1 MAKRVIHL
9 ATTKRCTACRIMKTI
24 LQDTISDTD
33 IELKVVDFADLPE
46 FIKTSVK
53 LTDFPTVIFLK
64 DGIIKYQFVGTKPKS
79 EILKIMKDI
88 RF

>member
-1 MAKRVIHL
+1 MNK
-9 ATTKRCTACRIMKTI
+9 I
-24 LQDTISDTD
+24 LNDTISDTD
-33 IELKVVDFADLPE
+33 IELKVVDFVDLPE
-46 FIKTSVK
+46 FIKTNVK

-64 DGIIKYQFVGTKPKS
+64 DDIIKYQFIGTKPKS